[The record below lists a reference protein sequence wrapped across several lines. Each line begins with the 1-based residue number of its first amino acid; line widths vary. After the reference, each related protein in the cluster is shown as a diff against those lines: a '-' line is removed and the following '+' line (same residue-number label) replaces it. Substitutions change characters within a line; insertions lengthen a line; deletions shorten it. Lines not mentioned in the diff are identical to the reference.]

1 MYSAHRLSVRLFVP
15 QARPRRQRRTPHYL
29 MANKRRKRSVSPAP
43 PSESRAAEA
52 LTVGWLLAVMTT
64 FLCELGSVGALA
76 LGSLSS
82 EMSVAAAYLL
92 FAALVMGIASLAL
105 TLGVLQ
111 VRRVPPPRGV
121 TVVSLIIGIAPLL
134 VLLAEWLR

>member
-1 MYSAHRLSVRLFVP
+1 
-15 QARPRRQRRTPHYL
+15 
-29 MANKRRKRSVSPAP
+29 MANKRRQPAP
-43 PSESRAAEA
+43 SSAPPNESRPAEV

-76 LGSLSS
+76 MASLGA
-82 EMSVAAAYLL
+82 EMSVVAAYLL

-111 VRRVPPPRGV
+111 TRRVAPPRAV
-121 TVVSLIIGIAPLL
+121 TLVSLAISIAPLL
-134 VLLAEWLR
+134 V